1 MGASCCELHL
11 NIVPSGRKFEFQWVQ
26 EQWFSETLGQI
37 EDEVAQVQVDVV
49 QEENVKVKHQEAKRL
64 NVKAT
69 VDLHHS
75 LTSWLFLN
83 SMQDE
88 LTIHGTLTTVK
99 CSL

>member
-1 MGASCCELHL
+1 M
-11 NIVPSGRKFEFQWVQ
+11 
-26 EQWFSETLGQI
+26 
-37 EDEVAQVQVDVV
+37 AQVQVDVV
-49 QEENVKVKHQEAKRL
+49 QEEENLRVKRQEAKRL

-88 LTIHGTLTTVK
+88 
-99 CSL
+99 